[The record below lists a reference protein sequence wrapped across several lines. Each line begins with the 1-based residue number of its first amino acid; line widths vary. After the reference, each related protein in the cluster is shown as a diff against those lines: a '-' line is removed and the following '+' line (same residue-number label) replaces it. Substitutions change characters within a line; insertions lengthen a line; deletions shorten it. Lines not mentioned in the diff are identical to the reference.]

1 MSRCSSHLSYWP
13 KSKSSKIYSVSET
26 VGKWVISMFLGE
38 SETVSSWVG
47 TLWQYLCNT
56 CYKHFHSLTQ
66 FSSSGNSSCWNLCT
80 VAKWYAQVRDVKLTN
95 TVRWEGFPGG
105 DSGREPACQIG
116 DVRGVG
122 SFPGSGRA
130 PGGGHGNP
138 LQSSFLENPRD
149 QGAWQVAGGLQY
161 MGTQSQTWLKR
172 LSISQQDE
180 KQTISVGGEWLIKL
194 RQDFPGSLMF
204 KALCFQ
210 CKGQGFVPWLG
221 N

>member
-1 MSRCSSHLSYWP
+1 MPSSRGSSQMALYPMKINSILLIIFKILIKNMSRCSSHLSYWP

-95 TVRWEGFPGG
+95 TVRWERFPGG

-138 LQSSFLENPRD
+138 LQSSFLENPLDRGTWWATD
-149 QGAWQVAGGLQY
+149 QGLQ
-161 MGTQSQTWLKR
+161 KCR
-172 LSISQQDE
+172 ICLSD
-180 KQTISVGGEWLIKL
+180 
-194 RQDFPGSLMF
+194 
-204 KALCFQ
+204 
-210 CKGQGFVPWLG
+210 
-221 N
+221 